1 MEEHSMIQV
10 QSIVDSVNFLIEYF
24 VKVTFQC

>member
-1 MEEHSMIQV
+1 MEEHYMIQV
-10 QSIVDSVNFLIEYF
+10 QSIVDSGNYLIEYF